1 LFEVKLLQS
10 REQGGDT
17 GDVWFAAD
25 AADVRMSQ
33 SLTHQMLARAES
45 DLEPNPR
52 DGAPKQELRIESL
65 TIDRQR
71 KPERR

>member
-1 LFEVKLLQS
+1 
-10 REQGGDT
+10 
-17 GDVWFAAD
+17 
-25 AADVRMSQ
+25 MSQ